1 MFIKKYHFSSPPSYN
16 TKYLKKLEAFLSSPE
31 DINVATG
38 YNSQKKMLQCGELLL
53 KHLNANKISGVF
65 CAVNVKDIQRSSIY
79 GSADQSLNIW
89 KEILDAV
96 STCLPN
102 NAYLARV
109 HIGFDIHLWGENI
122 EKEIPNILNTIQERL
137 EKFNILQS
145 NTNKQFYLTLSSNI
159 GYVVYPQDTGK
170 LETYKPL
177 TLYAAISTSE
187 YIYRDTPSTIRRF
200 TQSFYNNLQD
210 KVNLEHTIFKMLEDE
225 SFELNY
231 QPQINLQTHKII
243 GAECLSNFSETSI
256 NKYKTQEYIDILENS
271 KYIILFTEIS
281 FRKLIDFLKKYTSL
295 FPKNFHIAF
304 NLSRAIFR
312 WTHFDLIE
320 MIKKELKGHEDL
332 ITYIQIEITESA
344 YLSRQL
350 HHKTFNKTINA
361 LHSLGFSIAIDDFGS
376 GYGSLTMIANSLPD
390 VIKLDKSMTKSICD
404 TTNNNLFIVSLLYA
418 AKYAN
423 FDIIAE
429 GVETQIEEDILVSLG
444 LHLVQGYKYSKNLNE
459 KEFIN
464 YLQKHAS

>member
-1 MFIKKYHFSSPPSYN
+1 MSIKKYHFSSPSSCN
-16 TKYLKKLEAFLSSPE
+16 TKYLKQLEAFLNSPE
-31 DINVATG
+31 DIDVTTK

-53 KHLNANKISGVF
+53 KHLNTNNINGVF
-65 CAVNVKDIQRSSIY
+65 CAIDVKDVQRSSIY
-79 GSADQSLNIW
+79 GGADQSLNIW

-109 HIGFDIHLWGENI
+109 HIGFAIHLWGKNI
-122 EKEIPNILNTIQERL
+122 EKEMPDILNAIQERL
-137 EKFNILQS
+137 EKFDILQS
-145 NTNKQFYLTLSSNI
+145 DTNKQFYLSFSTNI

-177 TLYAAISTSE
+177 TLYAAISTSD

-210 KVNLEHTIFKMLEDE
+210 KVNSEHTIFKILEDE
-225 SFELNY
+225 SFELTY

-243 GAECLSNFSETSI
+243 GAECLSKFPGTSI
-256 NKYKTQEYIDILENS
+256 NKNRTQEYIDILENS
-271 KYIILFTEIS
+271 KYIIKFTEIS
-281 FRKLIDFLKKYTSL
+281 FRKLIDFLKKYASL
-295 FPKNFHIAF
+295 FPKDFHIAF

-320 MIKKELKGHEDL
+320 MVKRELKGYEHL
-332 ITYIQIEITESA
+332 IAHIQIEITESA

-350 HHKTFNKTINA
+350 HHKTFNKTINE

-376 GYGSLTMIANSLPD
+376 GYGSLIMIANSLPNI
-390 VIKLDKSMTKSICD
+390 IKLDMNMTKSICD
-404 TTNNNLFIVSLLYA
+404 TTNNNLFIISLLYA

-429 GVETQIEEDILVSLG
+429 GVETQTEEDILVSLG
-444 LHLVQGYKYSKNLNE
+444 LHLVQGYKYSKNLDE
-459 KEFIN
+459 KDFIY
-464 YLQKHAS
+464 YLQKHI